1 MTWDYSMRNEKR
13 ACEIDLPKEVRNAI
27 IKSGI
32 FFSKFKQFDHIIYVI
47 FSEIIICLEILK
59 INYLAQT
66 EPFLAPN
73 LIFEEELSP

>member
-32 FFSKFKQFDHIIYVI
+32 LFSKFKQFDHIIHVI

-73 LIFEEELSP
+73 LIFVEELSP